1 LESTVEKGGSLF
13 FSDDN
18 HEDDER
24 RKVMGQAFKMGFL
37 TGWAAIIARYIFSHA
52 ETAEAFSPPQRLH
65 SAGASGNRLGG

>member
-1 LESTVEKGGSLF
+1 
-13 FSDDN
+13 
-18 HEDDER
+18 
-24 RKVMGQAFKMGFL
+24 MGQAFKMGFL